1 MKLPRASQYT
11 QAQKMRE
18 SSLSGNI
25 ADKIIGGGSI
35 GGSIA
40 KSIGEKMSA
49 KVTGI
54 KESFDPLNIAS
65 AMTGRSKLGTAIAG
79 KILGR
84 SPEDMSYFINKGKKS
99 TVISEKPS
107 RTARESIGGK
117 SDEGLISVASKIY
130 DLMHK
135 TYEDEKLYDETQRN
149 LQRAKADK
157 KNAHNNELI
166 DALLGQGKF
175 KMQKPAPSELK
186 VKEPAKTPEV
196 KETPKT
202 TKEGAPAETKPTTP
216 EAAPAK
222 TTETPAK
229 ATPKEAAKET
239 PKAEKVKETP
249 KAEPKAA
256 PKVEPA
262 PKAAPKVEPATQT
275 PTPAPKPSPQL
286 PAPSPTP
293 TAPVASSAGKIST
306 IAKATGAVVAASTLS
321 SDITKSALAEN
332 VAKFESGKAGYNAY
346 NKGTIGNKMI
356 PSDKPIDFSK
366 MTIEEFLRR
375 GSLKKDDPDRLFA
388 IGKYQIIPDTMRTLV
403 TKLKIDPKTT
413 YLDPPTQDLLFENG
427 LTKAQRKKVDAY
439 VTGKSDDR
447 DAAILDL
454 AMEFAS
460 IGVPYDGPPGKKHLK
475 KGDSYYSGQGGNK
488 AHNPPE
494 LVGKALDADR
504 KKYLES
510 NKISVP
516 NSKMIGDNITQ
527 KSTENA
533 DMKKDMQQRSPPIQV
548 NNTTNVLPVG
558 QSGSTSMTPA
568 SDDSSKT
575 VNRAKRQ

>member
-11 QAQKMRE
+11 QAQRVRE

-35 GGSIA
+35 GGAIS

-84 SPEDMSYFINKGKKS
+84 SGEDMSYFANKGKKS
-99 TVISEKPS
+99 SLKPEKTS
-107 RTARESIGGK
+107 KKRGVLSGLFGGGESND
-117 SDEGLISVASKIY
+117 SLIAVASKVY
-130 DLMHK
+130 DIMHK
-135 TYEDEKLYDETQRN
+135 AYEDDKLYEETQRN

-175 KMQKPAPSELK
+175 KMEKPAPSELK
-186 VKEPAKTPEV
+186 VKEPAKKPEV
-196 KETPKT
+196 KETPKP
-202 TKEGAPAETKPTTP
+202 TKEGAPAETKPAAP
-216 EAAPAK
+216 EAAPKPAEAPAKVPAKEPAK
-222 TTETPAK
+222 TTEPA
-229 ATPKEAAKET
+229 PK
-239 PKAEKVKETP
+239 PKAEKVTEKPAVQKE
-249 KAEPKAA
+249 
-256 PKVEPA
+256 A
-262 PKAAPKVEPATQT
+262 PKAAPT
-275 PTPAPKPSPQL
+275 PTPPAA
-286 PAPSPTP
+286 PAP
-293 TAPVASSAGKIST
+293 APAASSAAKVST

-332 VAKFESGKAGYNAY
+332 VAKYESGKAGYNAY

-356 PSDKPIDFSK
+356 PSDKPINFSK

-403 TKLKIDPKTT
+403 AKLKIDPKTT

-488 AHNPPE
+488 AHNPPD
-494 LVGKALDADR
+494 LVGAALDADR
-504 KKYLES
+504 KKYLQSAKSSVS
-510 NKISVP
+510 NSNV
-516 NSKMIGDNITQ
+516 IGDNIAQ
-527 KSTENA
+527 KSTDNT
-533 DMKKDMQQRSPPIQV
+533 DMKKDMQQRQGSVQV
-548 NNTTNVLPVG
+548 NNTTNVLPIN
-558 QSGSTSMTPA
+558 QSGGTTMVQP